1 MAEKPT
7 PDFELML
14 ETLTKHDA
22 AFIVIGN
29 LSAVLQGAAVS
40 TFDLDVV
47 QLRTPENLDR
57 LVAALLEL
65 GAYYRG
71 QGDRRLKP
79 RAEVLKSDGHHLF
92 MTVAGPLDVLGT
104 VGNNQSYDDLL
115 PRSSELP
122 LASGRKIRLVNLA
135 TLIELKEHAN
145 RDKDRAVL
153 PELRSTLARL
163 QNLPPSAPE

>member
-1 MAEKPT
+1 MATNPT

-14 ETLTKHDA
+14 ETLAKHDA
-22 AFIVIGN
+22 AFIVVGN
-29 LSAVLQGAAVS
+29 LSAVLQGAAVN

-92 MTVAGPLDVLGT
+92 MTVAGPLDVLGN
-104 VGNNQSYDDLL
+104 VGNHQSYDDLL
-115 PRSSELP
+115 PKTSELK
-122 LASGRKIRLVNLA
+122 LASGRRIRLVNLA

-153 PELRSTLARL
+153 PELRKTLAKI
-163 QNLPPSAPE
+163 QQQLPSDS